1 MKSDGCAS
9 SVVDGFTLAYPALGF
24 AAHVLLA
31 IKELIA
37 GHLDF
42 EFIRQ
47 RVDDRETNSM
57 QSAGGC
63 VDFV

>member
-9 SVVDGFTLAYPALGF
+9 SVVDGLTLAQLALGF
-24 AAHVLLA
+24 APGVLLA

-37 GHLDF
+37 GHLNF
-42 EFIRQ
+42 EFVRQ

-57 QSAGGC
+57 QSAGGY